1 MPNSRHS
8 TAIFSPSSSRAMNF
22 SRSSIGL
29 HSFQGTFAL
38 LAKSPMCNPCARNEL
53 SPISQ
58 EGHLSLCRT
67 SVCRKYYRYFSRLP
81 PERRS
86 LSNQICPDFA
96 VVDEFWPVV
105 SGRQFSISEIYSPR
119 LGSHL
124 AETG

>member
-8 TAIFSPSSSRAMNF
+8 IAIFSPSSSRAMNF

-58 EGHLSLCRT
+58 EGHLMRQPAHEEELEERPGDIEPPIFAAPRICLRQSEE
-67 SVCRKYYRYFSRLP
+67 RK
-81 PERRS
+81 ERAR
-86 LSNQICPDFA
+86 
-96 VVDEFWPVV
+96 
-105 SGRQFSISEIYSPR
+105 
-119 LGSHL
+119 
-124 AETG
+124 